1 MLSDKEFSQL
11 PHDNTLAFLQLEAA
25 ERKKLDDALLQ
36 TAAIEDG
43 RSSNFHKAIYMNAI
57 LAIDKNLEV
66 VNFPA
71 RFTKSNGAEEM
82 VELYNDFRLSVD
94 TFVITAR
101 MQNAKRSVQYSVK
114 LDGPTKEK
122 IRFYIDRIKE
132 TVDKLEIPT
141 GKKDTIYKKLNALA
155 LEVDRE
161 RTRLDIIMDAVL
173 TVADTGGQAGRKL
186 KPLMQLINPILG
198 LLSRAQE
205 TEEQLSL
212 PPPVKRLPAPRRKR
226 ASKVETNAS

>member
-1 MLSDKEFSQL
+1 
-11 PHDNTLAFLQLEAA
+11 
-25 ERKKLDDALLQ
+25 
-36 TAAIEDG
+36 
-43 RSSNFHKAIYMNAI
+43 
-57 LAIDKNLEV
+57 
-66 VNFPA
+66 
-71 RFTKSNGAEEM
+71 
-82 VELYNDFRLSVD
+82 
-94 TFVITAR
+94 
-101 MQNAKRSVQYSVK
+101 VQYSVK

-198 LLSRAQE
+198 LLAE
-205 TEEQLSL
+205 
-212 PPPVKRLPAPRRKR
+212 RKKPKNSFR
-226 ASKVETNAS
+226 CRPQ